1 MKTNIKLS
9 WSIPGLRIWE
19 ITEHGFKG
27 RIRTVFEA
35 DWKRRRGFYHAAL
48 GACII
53 SLNKYNLLLVW
64 TLLKTCGI
72 ISVHNLT
79 NGSYGCGL
87 LIHTQIWAPLPRK
100 GCNYS
105 VVRRRSWQSTAVK
118 EVPWPWQWCSE
129 TCILCRISQ
138 VKVHSALSISPPH
151 PPSQRLFEPDLYS
164 SFLSH
169 SLCLV
174 GQSQLLHL
182 FQGEATKQYCS
193 GRGKALKCA
202 SMWQDAQIPLLF
214 TSILRN
220 PTTVWG
226 PSYTLATVVDT

>member
-1 MKTNIKLS
+1 MQLWAPAS
-9 WSIPGLRIWE
+9 
-19 ITEHGFKG
+19 
-27 RIRTVFEA
+27 
-35 DWKRRRGFYHAAL
+35 
-48 GACII
+48 
-53 SLNKYNLLLVW
+53 LVW
-64 TLLKTCGI
+64 TSTTFCWFEHCWKH
-72 ISVHNLT
+72 V
-79 NGSYGCGL
+79 GSSQYTTWL
-87 LIHTQIWAPLPRK
+87 MDHMAVDSSSTTQIWAPLPRK